1 MGLSPWDVAAGALMV
16 QEAGGLVGDLSGD
29 STWLESGDIA
39 AATPKVFPQLLGAL
53 K

>member
-1 MGLSPWDVAAGALMV
+1 MAAGALMV
-16 QEAGGLVGDLSGD
+16 QEAGGLVGDLQGD

-39 AATPKVFPQLLGAL
+39 AATPKVFSQLLNAL